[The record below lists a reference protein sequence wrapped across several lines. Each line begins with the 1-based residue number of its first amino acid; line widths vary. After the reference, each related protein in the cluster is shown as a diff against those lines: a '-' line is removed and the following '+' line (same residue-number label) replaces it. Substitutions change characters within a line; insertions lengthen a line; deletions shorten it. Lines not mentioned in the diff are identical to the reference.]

1 MGQQA
6 AAILFGVRKPKGAA
20 WRENE
25 WGEILL
31 LREYAKATSRADA
44 PDEPRAYDDV
54 CLVGFWVAVGR
65 SGKDGVPSL
74 DVTVGIDEIPTKRP
88 YAAAYKRAVKRWEA
102 FALWCSARNVT
113 PPLARRPSRPTAL
126 LEPTCRLRPHLLT

>member
-31 LREYAKATSRADA
+31 LQEFAKATSREAA
-44 PDEPRAYDDV
+44 PVEPRVYDDV

-65 SGKDGVPSL
+65 SGKEGVPGV
-74 DVTVGIDEIPTKRP
+74 DITVALDEIATKRP
-88 YAAAYKRAVKRWEA
+88 YAAAYKRAVKRWEV
-102 FALWCSARNVT
+102 FVLWCSARNVT
-113 PPLARRPSRPTAL
+113 PPAARLWLCET
-126 LEPTCRLRPHLLT
+126 EVG